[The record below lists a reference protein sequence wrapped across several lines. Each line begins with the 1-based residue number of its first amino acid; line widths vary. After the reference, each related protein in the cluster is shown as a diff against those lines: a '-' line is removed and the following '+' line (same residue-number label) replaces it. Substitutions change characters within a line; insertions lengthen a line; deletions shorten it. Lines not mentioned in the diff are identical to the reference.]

1 MPTKSGAG
9 TTRRSRAAPRGRP
22 GGSSGCGGRGPRA
35 AQLLCLSPKG
45 LSGLQKSN
53 VFLAATLQHVFES
66 IKKSATI
73 KPPLPP
79 VAGGHWDPRVGGAG
93 ASLAWLVAGA
103 RAGLTGLTGLCSA
116 QDAPDRR
123 LAFGLW
129 PPSSVPGHTGS
140 RGSGWPP
147 AGPWLRGSRVLA
159 FRKDRMQRQE
169 PFLLGGW
176 VGGVLRPQHT
186 FHDSQVQHCP
196 PDLPPLPER
205 SG

>member
-103 RAGLTGLTGLCSA
+103 QGWA
-116 QDAPDRR
+116 DWPDWPLFCPGRPR
-123 LAFGLW
+123 QKAGLW
-129 PPSSVPGHTGS
+129 PLATQLGAWAHRQPGVGVAACRT
-140 RGSGWPP
+140 
-147 AGPWLRGSRVLA
+147 LA
-159 FRKDRMQRQE
+159 PRKQSPGFQE
-169 PFLLGGW
+169 GQDAKARTLLVGGLGG
-176 VGGVLRPQHT
+176 GSPEATTH
-186 FHDSQVQHCP
+186 
-196 PDLPPLPER
+196 LPRFSSSTL
-205 SG
+205 SA